1 MPFIIL
7 LPRDGTMCYCYS
19 SAMNGINHTLAMLA
33 AEARAMR
40 FKISTQSR

>member
-7 LPRDGTMCYCYS
+7 LPKDGTMCYS